1 MESKILLTLRNA
13 QEIIEDLT
21 KVCVCNSKTLKTIES
36 GIEIPPTIVFVE
48 DDRVEDFQILVVKD
62 KELKK
67 MFLEVHKRNQQEKM
81 ARERLADMKK
91 G

>member
-1 MESKILLTLRNA
+1 MDILSALKNM
-13 QEIIEDLT
+13 QEMIEEQT
-21 KVCVCNSKTLKTIES
+21 KVCVCNSKTLKLIEE
-36 GIEIPPTIVFVE
+36 GTEIPPTLIFVE
-48 DDRVEDFQILVVKD
+48 DDHVEDFQVLVIED

-67 MFLEVHKRNQQEKM
+67 MFLEVHKRNQQEKV